1 MRLLLITVGCFLASS
16 CGHHP
21 AAVPDPAAVLDVAAY
36 RDSVASWHAARVEGL
51 KAADGW
57 LNLAGLYW
65 LNEGSNTFGAGSDQ
79 DLVLTVGDGAAHIG
93 EFVLREGRVTV
104 HVAPG
109 VEVQAMGRAVDQL
122 LLNDD
127 EGGDPTILTHG
138 SLAFFAIK
146 RMDRIG
152 IRLRDYEH
160 PAVAA
165 FPGIETYPVE
175 TAWRVAA
182 ELKPYPEPRR
192 VAVATVVEGLGWDP
206 LAPGILEFELDGERL
221 SLEVFASGEDFF
233 ILFADATNAVETY
246 PAGRF
251 LYAER
256 VDADGLTVL
265 DFNKA
270 YNPPCAFNEF
280 ATCPLPSRRNRLE
293 IAIPAGEKFSEALHA
308 PAI

>member
-1 MRLLLITVGCFLASS
+1 MRLFLILFCCFIFVGC
-16 CGHHP
+16 GQNP
-21 AAVPDPAAVLDVAAY
+21 AAVEDMAAY
-36 RDSVASWHAARVEGL
+36 RDSVASWHAARLEGL
-51 KAADGW
+51 KGPDGW

-65 LNEGSNTFGAGSDQ
+65 LKEGSNTFGAGTDQ
-79 DLVLTVGDGAAHIG
+79 DLVLTAGDSAAHAG
-93 EFVLREGRVTV
+93 EFVLREGQVTV

-109 VEVQAMGRAVDQL
+109 VEVKTMGRAVDEL
-122 LLNDD
+122 LLRDD

-138 SLAFFAIK
+138 SLAFFAIN
-146 RMDRIG
+146 RMGRIG

-160 PAVAA
+160 PFVDA
-165 FPGIETYPVE
+165 FPGIESYPVE

-182 ELKPYPEPRR
+182 ELKPYPESRR
-192 VAVATVVEGLGWDP
+192 VAVDTIVEGLGWDP
-206 LAPGILEFELDGERL
+206 LAPGVVEFELDGEKL
-221 SLEVFASGEDFF
+221 SLEVFESGEDFF
-233 ILFADATNAVETY
+233 ILFADATNGVETY

-256 VDADGLTVL
+256 VNSDGLTVL

-280 ATCPLPSRRNRLE
+280 ATCPLPPRRNHLE

>member
-1 MRLLLITVGCFLASS
+1 MRLVLIIVGCFLVLG
-16 CGHHP
+16 CGHDP
-21 AAVPDPAAVLDVAAY
+21 AAVPDVAAY
-36 RDSVASWHAARVEGL
+36 RESVASWHAERVEGL

-65 LNEGSNTFGAGSDQ
+65 LKEGSNTFGAGSDQ
-79 DLVLTVGDGAAHIG
+79 DLVLTAGDGAGHVG

-109 VEVQAMGRAVDQL
+109 VEVTAMGRAVDEL
-122 LLNDD
+122 VLNDD
-127 EGGDPTILTHG
+127 QGGDPTILTHG
-138 SLAFFAIK
+138 NLAFFVIK

-160 PAVAA
+160 PAVDA

-192 VAVATVVEGLGWDP
+192 VAVDTVVEGLGWDP
-206 LAPGILEFELDGERL
+206 LAPGVLEFELGGERF

-233 ILFADATNAVETY
+233 ILFADATNADETY

-251 LYAER
+251 LGAER
-256 VDADGLTVL
+256 VNADGLTVL

-280 ATCPLPSRRNRLE
+280 ATCPLPPRQNHLA